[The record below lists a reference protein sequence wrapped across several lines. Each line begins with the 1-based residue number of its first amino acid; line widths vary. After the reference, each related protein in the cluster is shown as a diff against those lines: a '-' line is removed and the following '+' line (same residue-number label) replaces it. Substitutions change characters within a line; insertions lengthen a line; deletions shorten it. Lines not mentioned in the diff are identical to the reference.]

1 MWLFNSSV
9 GRKFVMGITGAA
21 LALFLLFH
29 ATMNI
34 VVIVSPSGYNAI
46 CAFLG
51 ANWYAIVGTLGLAAL
66 ALIHIIY
73 AFVLTIMN
81 YRARGSVRYAVTD
94 RQEQVEWSSK
104 NMLVLGFV
112 ILAGLC
118 LHLYNFWFKMQFA
131 EITGIETGAFDPH
144 NGAAYVQELF
154 ANPVYCVVYLVWLL
168 GLWFH
173 LSHGIWSSMHSIGW
187 SNNKWL
193 VRIKWIGKILAT
205 LIVLMF
211 ASVVVYYFVYNI
223 CGGADVVETG
233 KAVSLLF

>member
-21 LALFLLFH
+21 LVLFLLFH
-29 ATMNI
+29 ATMNV
-34 VVIVSPSGYNAI
+34 VVIVSPAGYNAI

-73 AFVLTIMN
+73 AFVLTVMN

-112 ILAGLC
+112 ILAGLG

-131 EITGIETGAFDPH
+131 EITGINTGMFDPH
-144 NGAAYVQELF
+144 DGAAYVKELF
-154 ANPVYCVVYLVWLL
+154 SNPIYCLIYLVWLL

-193 VRIKWIGKILAT
+193 IRIKWIGKILAT

-211 ASVVVYYFVYNI
+211 AAVVIYYFVYNL
-223 CGGADVVETG
+223 CV
-233 KAVSLLF
+233 

>member
-21 LALFLLFH
+21 LVLFLLFH
-29 ATMNI
+29 ATMNV

-73 AFVLTIMN
+73 AFVLTVMN

-112 ILAGLC
+112 ILAGLG

-131 EITGIETGAFDPH
+131 EITGINTGMFDPH
-144 NGAAYVQELF
+144 DGAAYVKELF
-154 ANPVYCVVYLVWLL
+154 SSPVYCAIYLVWLL

-193 VRIKWIGKILAT
+193 IRIKWIGKILAT

-211 ASVVVYYFVYNI
+211 AAVVVYYFVYNL
-223 CGGADVVETG
+223 CV
-233 KAVSLLF
+233 